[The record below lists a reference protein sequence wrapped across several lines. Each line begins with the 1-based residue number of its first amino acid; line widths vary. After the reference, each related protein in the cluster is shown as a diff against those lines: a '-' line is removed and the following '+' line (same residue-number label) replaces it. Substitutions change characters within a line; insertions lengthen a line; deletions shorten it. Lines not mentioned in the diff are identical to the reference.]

1 MNFFTSFFRIS
12 NIDNIQQRK
21 FILNVCSQILSIPFA
36 QVNSNPLK
44 NNDYKNNNIDK
55 LLKEVFLSNNII
67 ITNDHNPDNLQQ
79 KQLQIDYKDETL
91 KNVIILRYQRKKRMV
106 SKL

>member
-1 MNFFTSFFRIS
+1 MNFFTSFFKIS

-36 QVNSNPLK
+36 QVNSNPLE

-55 LLKEVFLSNNII
+55 KFFYQTMSQLQMII
-67 ITNDHNPDNLQQ
+67 IQTTYN
-79 KQLQIDYKDETL
+79 
-91 KNVIILRYQRKKRMV
+91 KNNFKLITRM
-106 SKL
+106 KH